1 MKNFAKIKWSAW
13 KKVLSTL
20 CERFPDSVKTKKPV
34 PAETQGRVF
43 ITDLNFRVSLVF
55 GVQDLVRLVA
65 VGLAEVVGIQRLDDR
80 IFVRLS
86 ELGFL
91 IGVVDRFGS
100 ERLNV
105 DVVAHARLC
114 PGVLCIF
121 I

>member
-1 MKNFAKIKWSAW
+1 MPLSFTSLFA
-13 KKVLSTL
+13 VFFFLFV
-20 CERFPDSVKTKKPV
+20 RRM
-34 PAETQGRVF
+34 QRV
-43 ITDLNFRVSLVF
+43 
-55 GVQDLVRLVA
+55 VRLVA

-105 DVVAHARLC
+105 DVVAHARRNDRLAAAVNVKS
-114 PGVLCIF
+114 G
-121 I
+121 

>member
-65 VGLAEVVGIQRLDDR
+65 VGEHEIVVIDNVHYGRIRTAANLVFHVRRVQRFCAR
-80 IFVRLS
+80 RL
-86 ELGFL
+86 
-91 IGVVDRFGS
+91 
-100 ERLNV
+100 
-105 DVVAHARLC
+105 
-114 PGVLCIF
+114 
-121 I
+121 